1 MNKTVKRAV
10 RTARANSEFY
20 QLKNHR
26 KAKEQKKLNI
36 VKTSNDIRENPP
48 RKE

>member
-1 MNKTVKRAV
+1 MNKTVRRAV

-20 QLKNHR
+20 QLKNYQR
-26 KAKEQKKLNI
+26 AKEQNNLNI
-36 VKTSNDIRENPP
+36 VKASNDLRENPP